1 MRVSGLR
8 SRLVGL
14 VGLDWLDWLVGLGF
28 WLLGAGEELK
38 NVTFAR
44 VGFMPTVAT
53 SCKRSPVVAMAV
65 FLWEQE
71 LSDLQIA

>member
-1 MRVSGLR
+1 MRVSGSR

-14 VGLDWLDWLVGLGF
+14 VGWFRVLGFGF

-44 VGFMPTVAT
+44 VAFMPTVAT